1 MRRHLRHSSRTI
13 QSPKFSIPANPNPA
27 RFQGLYLCQVGSG
40 RASSSMAPLNQASLE
55 AIHRLRNYVPPP
67 TAYEDVPVTRRAAVL
82 LLLYADAK
90 GDLRV
95 VITMRAKTLSSWLPY
110 ADMLHDMRTAL
121 TFALLFFRAAFQM
134 QEMRLYQEPNGGVDR
149 VDPSLT
155 NHSGRADAPSETP
168 FQTAR
173 REAWEE
179 IGLPGIDQPLPHPFT
194 VEHLC
199 ELPANL
205 AKTEVVVRPCVA
217 LLHSYN
223 AQTGENADP
232 EISLIPQLDAR
243 EVAAVFTAPFYSFL
257 CMREEDQELS
267 SDSHSNLQLK
277 KNENEDSTVG
287 SARADQGSLGAD
299 AKGYDN
305 DLGEWYRGSWSLWH
319 NSNWRMHQFFVRANT
334 RVVKPKSHSN
344 REENVEL
351 AADPDGQV
359 QRYRVFGMTARI
371 IVDAARVAYDRE
383 PEFEHNSHFG
393 DEAMIAKLR
402 RLGRLS
408 AVRRRSDQLT
418 RETMERAA
426 KLS

>member
-1 MRRHLRHSSRTI
+1 MRRHPRHLTRTI
-13 QSPKFSIPANPNPA
+13 SPKFPIPTNPHPG
-27 RFQGLYLCQVGSG
+27 RFQGLYLYQTGSG
-40 RASSSMAPLNQASLE
+40 RASSSMAPLNQTSLE

-82 LLLYADAK
+82 LLLYADAN

-95 VITMRAKTLSSWLPY
+95 VITIRAKTLSSYAGDAALP
-110 ADMLHDMRTAL
+110 
-121 TFALLFFRAAFQM
+121 
-134 QEMRLYQEPNGGVDR
+134 G
-149 VDPSLT
+149 
-155 NHSGRADAPSETP
+155 GRADAPSETP
-168 FQTAR
+168 FETAR

-217 LLHSYN
+217 LLHSYD
-223 AQTGENADP
+223 AKTGQNADP
-232 EISLIPQLDAR
+232 EISLIPKLDAR

-257 CMREEDQELS
+257 RLREGEELAS
-267 SDSHSNLQLK
+267 NSNLEQS
-277 KNENEDSTVG
+277 ESADSTVG

-299 AKGYDN
+299 AKGYDD
-305 DLGEWYRGSWSLWH
+305 DLGDWYRGSWSLWH

-334 RVVKPKSHSN
+334 RVVTPKPH
-344 REENVEL
+344 REGNVEL

-371 IVDAARVAYDRE
+371 IVDAARVAYDQE

>member
-1 MRRHLRHSSRTI
+1 MPPISSGFI
-13 QSPKFSIPANPNPA
+13 LDA
-27 RFQGLYLCQVGSG
+27 G
-40 RASSSMAPLNQASLE
+40 
-55 AIHRLRNYVPPP
+55 
-67 TAYEDVPVTRRAAVL
+67 DAA
-82 LLLYADAK
+82 
-90 GDLRV
+90 
-95 VITMRAKTLSSWLPY
+95 LP
-110 ADMLHDMRTAL
+110 
-121 TFALLFFRAAFQM
+121 
-134 QEMRLYQEPNGGVDR
+134 G
-149 VDPSLT
+149 
-155 NHSGRADAPSETP
+155 GRADAPSETP

-217 LLHSYN
+217 LLHSYD
-223 AQTGENADP
+223 AKTGQNADP
-232 EISLIPQLDAR
+232 EISLIPKLDAR

-257 CMREEDQELS
+257 RLREGEELAS
-267 SDSHSNLQLK
+267 NSDLEQ
-277 KNENEDSTVG
+277 NEGADSTVG
-287 SARADQGSLGAD
+287 SAQADQGSLGAD

-305 DLGEWYRGSWSLWH
+305 DLGDWYRGSWSLWH

-334 RVVKPKSHSN
+334 RVVTPKPH
-344 REENVEL
+344 REGNAEL
-351 AADPDGQV
+351 AADPGGQV

-371 IVDAARVAYDRE
+371 IVDAARVAYDQE

>member
-1 MRRHLRHSSRTI
+1 MPPIL
-13 QSPKFSIPANPNPA
+13 
-27 RFQGLYLCQVGSG
+27 SG
-40 RASSSMAPLNQASLE
+40 CISDAG
-55 AIHRLRNYVPPP
+55 
-67 TAYEDVPVTRRAAVL
+67 DAA
-82 LLLYADAK
+82 
-90 GDLRV
+90 
-95 VITMRAKTLSSWLPY
+95 LP
-110 ADMLHDMRTAL
+110 
-121 TFALLFFRAAFQM
+121 
-134 QEMRLYQEPNGGVDR
+134 G
-149 VDPSLT
+149 
-155 NHSGRADAPSETP
+155 GRADAPSETP

-217 LLHSYN
+217 LLHSYD
-223 AQTGENADP
+223 AQTGQNADP
-232 EISLIPQLDAR
+232 EISLIPKLDAR

-257 CMREEDQELS
+257 RLRDDDE
-267 SDSHSNLQLK
+267 QLPP
-277 KNENEDSTVG
+277 NSQEDSIVG
-287 SARADQGSLGAD
+287 SAQADQGSLGAD
-299 AKGYDN
+299 ANETDP
-305 DLGEWYRGSWSLWH
+305 GEWYRGSWSLWH

-334 RVVKPKSHSN
+334 RVVKPKPHK
-344 REENVEL
+344 NVEL
-351 AADPDGQV
+351 AADADGQV

-371 IVDAARVAYDRE
+371 IVDAARVAYDQE